1 MVYIKSVDASGMP
14 SMRIIDYTERSQPQ
28 KAAVVSPAVD
38 YVTRAEFDELAA
50 QIQTLMTKRGR
61 KAASEEASNE

>member
-1 MVYIKSVDASGMP
+1 
-14 SMRIIDYTERSQPQ
+14 MRIIDYTERSQPQ

-50 QIQTLMTKRGR
+50 QIQTLMAKRGR